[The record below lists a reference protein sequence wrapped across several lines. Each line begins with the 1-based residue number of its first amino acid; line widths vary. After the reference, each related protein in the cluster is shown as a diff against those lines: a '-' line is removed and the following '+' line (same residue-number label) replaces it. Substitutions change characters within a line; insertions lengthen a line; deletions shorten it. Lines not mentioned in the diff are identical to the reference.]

1 MNIVNNYKFKVFLK
15 KHTINKVF
23 FNKTKLKQN
32 LNSKILVALIK
43 PLVTVPYKLNKNK
56 YFNTQKTLALN
67 FKRNRFFPTLRTL
80 KGESYIF
87 LSLGMF
93 IKFFNKSKS
102 FLKSKSMYLILAS
115 FFRKILMFGS
125 FKNLILTINKTPV
138 FLKEIMSTIND
149 SVVAVYKNPFNDIE
163 VNEKTY
169 INKFKFSFIMFLNN
183 KPFGPLKLKKKGRLK
198 RKISKKI
205 ILMNRIT
212 D

>member
-1 MNIVNNYKFKVFLK
+1 MNLVNNYKFKIFLK
-15 KHTINKVF
+15 KHTVNKLFVNKIN
-23 FNKTKLKQN
+23 LKKN
-32 LNSKILVALIK
+32 LNPKTINSLAK
-43 PLVTVPYKLNKNK
+43 PLFTISYKLNKNK
-56 YFNTQKTLALN
+56 YFNTQKTFALN

-80 KGESYIF
+80 QGESYIF

-102 FLKSKSMYLILAS
+102 FLKSKPMYLILAS

-125 FKNLILTINKTPV
+125 FKNLILTVSKTPV
-138 FLKEIMSTIND
+138 FLKEIMATLND
-149 SVVAVYKNPFNDIE
+149 PVIAVYKNPFNDIE
-163 VNEKTY
+163 INEKNY
-169 INKFKFSFIMFLNN
+169 INKFKFSYIMFINN

-198 RKISKKI
+198 RKITKKI

>member
-1 MNIVNNYKFKVFLK
+1 MDLVENYKFKIFIK
-15 KHTINKVF
+15 KHTTSKTFNFKKIKKSLNCTKLF
-23 FNKTKLKQN
+23 HFLKPLSIIPYKFNKN
-32 LNSKILVALIK
+32 I
-43 PLVTVPYKLNKNK
+43 
-56 YFNTQKTLALN
+56 YFNTKKTLALN

-80 KGESYIF
+80 KGESYTF

-102 FLKSKSMYLILAS
+102 YLKSKSMYLILAN
-115 FFRKILMFGS
+115 FFRKMLMFGS
-125 FKNLILTINKTPV
+125 FTNLILTISRTPV
-138 FLKEIMSTIND
+138 FLKEIMSTLND
-149 SVVAVYKNPFNDIE
+149 PVVAVYKNPFSE
-163 VNEKTY
+163 TYVNEKNY

-198 RKISKKI
+198 RKITKKI

>member
-1 MNIVNNYKFKVFLK
+1 MKFSSNYKFKIFLR
-15 KHTINKVF
+15 KHTVNKIIF
-23 FNKTKLKQN
+23 DKTKLKKN
-32 LNSKILVALIK
+32 IDGKRIISLLK
-43 PLVTVPYKLNKNK
+43 PLVTIPYKLNKNK

-125 FKNLILTINKTPV
+125 FRNLILTISKTPV
-138 FLKEIMSTIND
+138 FLKEIMATIND
-149 SVVAVYKNPFNDIE
+149 SVVAVYKNPFNDTE
-163 VNEKTY
+163 VNEKAY
-169 INKFKFSFIMFLNN
+169 INRFKFSFIMFLNN

>member
-1 MNIVNNYKFKVFLK
+1 MSLVTDFKFKIFLR
-15 KHTINKVF
+15 KHTVPKLITNKIKIKKN
-23 FNKTKLKQN
+23 FNGKRLFTSLR
-32 LNSKILVALIK
+32 
-43 PLVTVPYKLNKNK
+43 PLMTIPFKLNKNN

-80 KGESYIF
+80 KGELYIF

-102 FLKSKSMYLILAS
+102 FLKSKAMYLILAS

-125 FKNLILTINKTPV
+125 FKNLVLTISKTPV
-138 FLKEIMSTIND
+138 FLKEIMTTLND
-149 SVVAVYKNPFNDIE
+149 PVISIYKNPFSEAEI
-163 VNEKTY
+163 NEKSY
-169 INKFKFSFIMFLNN
+169 INKFKFSFIMFCNN

-198 RKISKKI
+198 RKISKKVT
-205 ILMNRIT
+205 LMNRIT